1 MSMLR
6 IVSAAALAA
15 IMFAGAARA
24 EPVAYA
30 WAGFG
35 KNISGNSKCFDYKAT
50 VDVTVDGDSV
60 KGIFQHEGRPERR
73 FETTLGKDG
82 AFKTTDTGGNSRM
95 RVTGLIKEGQSKIQ
109 LFGYCLFE
117 GKLATK

>member
-1 MSMLR
+1 MVRMHA
-6 IVSAAALAA
+6 IGGLAA
-15 IMFAGAARA
+15 IMFACAAQA

-35 KNISGNSKCFDYKAT
+35 TNISGNSKCFNYKGT
-50 VDVTVDGDSV
+50 IDVTVDGDSV
-60 KGIFQHEGRPERR
+60 KGLFQHEGRPARR

-82 AFKTTDTGGNSRM
+82 AFKTTDSGSNSRM
-95 RVTGLIKEGQSKIQ
+95 SVKGLIKEGESRIQ

-117 GKLATK
+117 GKLTRK